1 MVNYAEWLT
10 PPMTQTHRTP
20 LPHSRPRLPLAPTQ
34 RNLRW
39 VSGLVLLA
47 YTALHLLNHALGLVS
62 LPVAEAALSWVHG
75 FWHST
80 FGSLLLYGAASVH
93 VGLAF
98 AGVWERRSLRLP
110 AIEAVR
116 LLLGFALPL
125 LLAAHLASMRWALHR
140 YGADPDYARVVRGL
154 WSPQAAA
161 FQLAMMCAAWAHGCL
176 GLHMALRPRPGWR
189 RLFPGFLAL
198 VIAWPMLASLGF
210 LAMGREIAVTQPVA
224 RMLTPV
230 ESRAADRVARGAMT
244 AYLIALAVLLAGR
257 ALRNRRHARRGI
269 RLRYPGRVVA
279 VPRGWSVLEASR
291 DHGVAHLAVCGGR
304 ARCSTCRV
312 RVAGATGSLPPP
324 GPDEARTLA
333 RVRATPDI
341 RLACQL
347 RPVGDISVTP
357 LFAPGA
363 REAAG
368 QVVREREVAI
378 LFVDLRRW
386 SGLSEQHSPFDLVYT
401 LDRYFEIVGSAVRDS
416 GGVANQFIG
425 DSVMAIFGLETDLP
439 TACRQALEAARLIGS
454 RMDAWGDGFEQ
465 AFGQRIEFGMGLHA
479 GRTVVAEVG
488 WQDSTTFSAI
498 GEVVNTAS
506 RLQDHSKAS
515 ASRLV
520 VSGFV
525 TGQAGAG
532 DMPGVRETVRIRGRS
547 LPLEVLNVAAP
558 GREQA

>member
-1 MVNYAEWLT
+1 
-10 PPMTQTHRTP
+10 MTKTHRS
-20 LPHSRPRLPLAPTQ
+20 LLRPTRPPSALTQ

-47 YTALHLLNHALGLVS
+47 YTAVHLLNHALGLVS
-62 LPVAEAALSWVHG
+62 LPVAETALSWVHR
-75 FWHST
+75 FWHSMA
-80 FGSLLLYGAASVH
+80 GSLLLYGAASVH
-93 VGLAF
+93 IGLAF

-116 LLLGFALPL
+116 IVLGFALPL
-125 LLAAHLASMRWALHR
+125 LLAAHLTSMRWALHT
-140 YGADPDYARVVRGL
+140 YGLDPDYARVVRGL
-154 WSPQAAA
+154 WSPPAAA
-161 FQLAMMCAAWAHGCL
+161 FQLTMMCAAWAHGCL
-176 GLHMALRPRPGWR
+176 GLHMALRPRPWWR
-189 RLFPGFLAL
+189 RLFPGFIAL
-198 VIAWPMLASLGF
+198 MIALPMLAALGF
-210 LAMGREIAVTQPVA
+210 LSMGREIAVTRAAA
-224 RMLTPV
+224 RMLLPA
-230 ESRAADRVARGAMT
+230 ESQAVDGVARGAM
-244 AYLIALAVLLAGR
+244 AVYLLALAALLAGR
-257 ALRNRRHARRGI
+257 VLRNRLHARRGI
-269 RLRYPGRVVA
+269 VLRYPGRLVA

-291 DHGVAHLAVCGGR
+291 SHGVAHLAVCGGR

-312 RVAGATGSLPPP
+312 RVAGAEGTLPPP
-324 GPDEARTLA
+324 GPDETRTLA

-347 RPVGDISVTP
+347 RPLGEISVTP

-368 QVVREREVAI
+368 QVVRDREVAI

-425 DSVMAIFGLETDLP
+425 DSVMAIFGLESDLP
-439 TACRQALEAARLIGS
+439 AACRQALDAAQRIGAG
-454 RMDAWGDGFEQ
+454 MDAWGEGFEQ
-465 AFGQRIEFGMGLHA
+465 AFGQRIDFGMGLHA
-479 GRTVVAEVG
+479 GRAVVAEVG

-515 ASRLV
+515 AARLV
-520 VSGFV
+520 VSNFV
-525 TGQAGAG
+525 LQQAGAA
-532 DMPGVRETVRIRGRS
+532 DLPGLPETVSVRGRS
-547 LPLEVLNVAAP
+547 QPLEVLNVAAP
-558 GREQA
+558 D